1 MSPRPSR
8 TERVRQVDEDF
19 AAEAA
24 LPSAMQC
31 EDPIGGLKAD
41 RDAGDPA
48 ADGPG
53 GCRDAFAKRVV
64 RRPSTSFNTG
74 VDTVGGAPLGL
85 PQVLI
90 PCPPWATPQKAAI
103 AMFVCLCTGATR
115 EVVAE
120 AVAMGARTS
129 KQIAA
134 SCGAG
139 ADCGR
144 CRRTVREIIASSCQ
158 VFATPALPLAVS
170 C

>member
-1 MSPRPSR
+1 MRTSPPR
-8 TERVRQVDEDF
+8 
-19 AAEAA
+19 AA

-41 RDAGDPA
+41 WDAGDPA

-53 GCRDAFAKRVV
+53 GDAP
-64 RRPSTSFNTG
+64 PSRSPGRHRLTAFFNIY
-74 VDTVGGAPLGL
+74 VDTTVGVPLGL

-90 PCPPWATPQKAAI
+90 LCPQWATPQKAAI

-158 VFATPALPLAVS
+158 AFATPALPLAVS